1 MPHPPRH
8 LGAEKVVRGE
18 ALCARADMNLTPLI
32 DILLVL
38 LVIFLAALPLT
49 QKALDTKLPLQT
61 TERVDTP
68 TGPHFIVL
76 EYSADGRIAINK
88 QDVAIQELEGRLR
101 TIYGDRRDKTMY
113 IAGAGSLRYKNIIE
127 VIDAAKGAGVDR
139 VGIVTER
146 MRSHP
151 DSP

>member
-1 MPHPPRH
+1 MPHAHRH

-18 ALCARADMNLTPLI
+18 APRPHADMNLTPLI

-49 QKALDTKLPLQT
+49 EKALDTKLPLRT
-61 TERVDTP
+61 TERVDNPNGPTP
-68 TGPHFIVL
+68 IVL
-76 EYSADGRIAINK
+76 EYSADGRIAVNK
-88 QDVAIQELEGRLR
+88 QDVSIQELEGRLR
-101 TIYGDRRDKTMY
+101 TIYSDRRDKTMY
-113 IAGAGSLRYKNIIE
+113 IAGAGSLRYKHIIE

-146 MRSHP
+146 MRAR
-151 DSP
+151 